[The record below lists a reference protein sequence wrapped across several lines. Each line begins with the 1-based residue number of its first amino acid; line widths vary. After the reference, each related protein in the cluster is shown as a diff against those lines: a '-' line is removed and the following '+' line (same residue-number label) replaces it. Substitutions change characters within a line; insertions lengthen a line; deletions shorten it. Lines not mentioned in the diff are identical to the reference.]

1 MLDAIYSETRE
12 HMKLC
17 VENLRKQL
25 ASIRTGKAS
34 PAMLEGIQVEAY
46 GTKMPL
52 NQVATMAAPEPR
64 LITLQPFDASQ
75 IGNIEKAIQASNLG
89 ITPTNDGHIIR
100 LPIPPLTEERR
111 RDFVK
116 MAKEK
121 GEDAKVAVRGARRDA
136 NDRLKKAEAS
146 SDITEDELHRGQGE
160 VQKITDA
167 SIADIDKVLEAKEK
181 EIMEV

>member
-1 MLDAIYSETRE
+1 MDYNGVPTPINHMAGVSVLEAKMLVIQPWDRSSTR
-12 HMKLC
+12 
-17 VENLRKQL
+17 
-25 ASIRTGKAS
+25 
-34 PAMLEGIQVEAY
+34 
-46 GTKMPL
+46 
-52 NQVATMAAPEPR
+52 
-64 LITLQPFDASQ
+64 D
-75 IGNIEKAIQASNLG
+75 IEKAILKSELG
-89 ITPTNDGHIIR
+89 LTPSSDGKIIR